1 MATAPPLSAPALGA
15 PAPVPARRK
24 PRRRGSVWGT
34 VLRIPMYLFGLTML
48 VPFYWML
55 TAAFKPVP
63 ELTKNPPSFVAE
75 NPSLDAFYDERY
87 SPDERGSQIVAGLF
101 QRFTDVPAGF
111 GRFMFNSLFV
121 ATSITLLSLLL
132 AAMAAYALTKM
143 EMPGRRFIFVVVV
156 ASMMVPWQVTLIP
169 NYLIVR
175 NMGWL
180 NTYQGYIIPALAKAF
195 VVFFLVQYMRSI
207 PNELVHAARVDG
219 AGEFRIFWRVILPLL
234 RPALAAMAI
243 FVVLA
248 EWNNFL
254 WPLIIVQTDTMANVP
269 VALSRLNASNAFN
282 PQHMAV
288 IMAAS
293 LLTSLPTV
301 IFFLIFQKHFTR
313 GIALS
318 GLKG

>member
-1 MATAPPLSAPALGA
+1 MRRDLWPRLSRVPLY
-15 PAPVPARRK
+15 
-24 PRRRGSVWGT
+24 
-34 VLRIPMYLFGLTML
+34 IFGLTML
-48 VPFYWML
+48 VPFYWMV

-63 ELTKNPPSFVAE
+63 ELTKNPPSFV
-75 NPSLDAFYDERY
+75 PTDPTLDAFYEPAYD
-87 SPDERGSQIVAGLF
+87 PNQRGEQIVSGLF
-101 QRFTDVPAGF
+101 QRFTDVPGGF
-111 GRFMFNSLFV
+111 GRFMLNSFV
-121 ATSITLLSLLL
+121 IATSITVLSLLL
-132 AAMAAYALTKM
+132 ASLAAYALTKM
-143 EMPGRRFIFVVVV
+143 DLPGKRFIFVVIV
-156 ASMMVPWQVTLIP
+156 ASMMVPWQVSLIP

-175 NMGWL
+175 NLGWL
-180 NTYQGYIIPALAKAF
+180 NSYEGYIIPALAKAF

-207 PNELVHAARVDG
+207 PDDLVHAARVDG
-219 AGEFRIFWRVILPLL
+219 AGEWRIWWRVVMPLM

-243 FVVLA
+243 FVVLS

-254 WPLIIVQTDTMANVP
+254 WPLIIVQSDDMANLP

-301 IFFLIFQKHFTR
+301 IVFLFFQKHFTR

-318 GLKG
+318 GIKG

>member
-1 MATAPPLSAPALGA
+1 VMRRSLLPTLG
-15 PAPVPARRK
+15 
-24 PRRRGSVWGT
+24 
-34 VLRIPMYLFGLTML
+34 RIPLYLFGLTML

-63 ELTKNPPSFVAE
+63 ELTRNPPSFVPTD
-75 NPSLDAFYDERY
+75 PSLDAFYQPEYD
-87 SPDERGSQIVAGLF
+87 PDQRGEQIVSGLF
-101 QRFTDVPAGF
+101 QRFSDVPGGF
-111 GRFMFNSLFV
+111 GRFMFNSLV
-121 ATSITLLSLLL
+121 IAGTITVTSLLL
-132 AAMAAYALTKM
+132 ASLAAYALTKM
-143 EMPGRRFIFVVVV
+143 DLPGKRFIFVVIV
-156 ASMMVPWQVTLIP
+156 ASMMVPWQVSLVP

-175 NMGWL
+175 NLGWL
-180 NTYQGYIIPALAKAF
+180 NSYEGYIVPALAKAF

-207 PNELVHAARVDG
+207 PDDLVHAARVDG
-219 AGEFRIFWRVILPLL
+219 AGEWRIWWRVVMPLM

-254 WPLIIVQTDTMANVP
+254 WPLIIVQSDNMANLP

-301 IFFLIFQKHFTR
+301 IVFLIFQKHFTR

-318 GLKG
+318 GIKG

>member
-1 MATAPPLSAPALGA
+1 MRRDLWPRLSRVPLY
-15 PAPVPARRK
+15 
-24 PRRRGSVWGT
+24 
-34 VLRIPMYLFGLTML
+34 IFGLTML
-48 VPFYWML
+48 VPFYWMV

-63 ELTKNPPSFVAE
+63 ELTKNPPSFV
-75 NPSLDAFYDERY
+75 PTDPTLDAFYEPVYD
-87 SPDERGSQIVAGLF
+87 PNQRGEQIVSGLF
-101 QRFTDVPAGF
+101 QRFTDVPGGF
-111 GRFMFNSLFV
+111 GRFMFNSLFI
-121 ATSITLLSLLL
+121 ATAITLLSLLL
-132 AAMAAYALTKM
+132 AALAAYALTKM
-143 EMPGRRFIFVVVV
+143 DLPGKKFIFVVIV
-156 ASMMVPWQVTLIP
+156 ASMMVPWQVSLVP

-175 NMGWL
+175 NLGWL
-180 NTYQGYIIPALAKAF
+180 NSYEGYIIPALAKAF

-207 PNELVHAARVDG
+207 PDDLIHAARVDG
-219 AGEFRIFWRVILPLL
+219 ASEWRIWWKVVMPLM

-254 WPLIIVQTDTMANVP
+254 WPLIIVQSDNMANLP

-301 IFFLIFQKHFTR
+301 IVFLFFQKHFTK

-318 GLKG
+318 GIKG

>member
-1 MATAPPLSAPALGA
+1 MRRNLWPTLARLPL
-15 PAPVPARRK
+15 
-24 PRRRGSVWGT
+24 
-34 VLRIPMYLFGLTML
+34 YLFGLTML
-48 VPFYWML
+48 VPFYWMA

-63 ELTKNPPSFVAE
+63 ELTRNPPSFVPTD
-75 NPSLDAFYDERY
+75 PSLDAFYEPAYD
-87 SPDERGSQIVAGLF
+87 PDQRGEEIVSGLF
-101 QRFTDVPAGF
+101 QRFGDVTGGF
-111 GRFMFNSLFV
+111 GRFMFNSLV
-121 ATSITLLSLLL
+121 IATTITVLSLLL
-132 AAMAAYALTKM
+132 ASLAAYALTKM
-143 EMPGRRFIFVVVV
+143 DLPGKRFIFVVIV
-156 ASMMVPWQVTLIP
+156 ASMMVPWQVSLVP

-175 NMGWL
+175 NLGWL
-180 NTYQGYIIPALAKAF
+180 NSYEGYIIPALAKAF

-207 PNELVHAARVDG
+207 PDDLVHAARVDG
-219 AGEFRIFWRVILPLL
+219 AGEWRIWWRVVMPLM

-254 WPLIIVQTDTMANVP
+254 WPLIIVQSDDMANVP

-301 IFFLIFQKHFTR
+301 IVFLFFQKHFTR

-318 GLKG
+318 GIKG